1 MKFSVIVP
9 TWNEGAQ
16 IGSFL
21 KRLRQV
27 SEDSPLEVLVVD
39 GSSADGTAE
48 LARPWADQ
56 VIPHPRANRGEQLD
70 AGARKASGDLLFFL
84 GSDCQPPDHWQK
96 ALEHFWLAR
105 HEIKV
110 AATAFSVDYGAG
122 LSWRLAAGWANSRVS
137 MRQTALAE
145 HGLCTTPEVYRDSG
159 GYPPFACL
167 EDVVFSQKLAK
178 VGRIVLM
185 PERIRPA
192 ARGMRRDGLVTSG
205 LKRSWVRLRFSLGS
219 SPDDLRRSYGGL

>member
-1 MKFSVIVP
+1 MKFSIVVP

-27 SEDSPLEVLVVD
+27 SEDSPFEVIVVD
-39 GSSADGTAE
+39 GSSADGTADI
-48 LARPWADQ
+48 ARPWADQ
-56 VIPHPRANRGEQLD
+56 VLVLERANRGEQLD
-70 AGARKASGDLLFFL
+70 AGAKKASGDLLFFL

-105 HEIKV
+105 HERKI
-110 AATAFSVDYGAG
+110 AATAFAVDYGAG
-122 LSWRLAAGWANSRVS
+122 LSWKLAAGWANSRVS
-137 MRQTALAE
+137 MRGLILAE

-167 EDVVFSQKLAK
+167 EDVVFSQRLSKIGQ
-178 VGRIVLM
+178 VVLM

-192 ARGMRRDGLVTSG
+192 ARGMRREGLMLSG
-205 LKRSWVRLRFSLGS
+205 LRHSWVRLRYALGA
-219 SPDDLRRSYGGL
+219 SPEDLRKSYGGL